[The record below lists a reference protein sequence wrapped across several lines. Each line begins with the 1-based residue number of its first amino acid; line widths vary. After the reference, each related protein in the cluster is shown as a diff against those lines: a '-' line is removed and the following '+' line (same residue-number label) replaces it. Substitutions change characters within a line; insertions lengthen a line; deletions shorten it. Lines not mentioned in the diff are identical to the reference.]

1 MEYFIDSMVPIF
13 GIIGV
18 FGMPAVIVWTA
29 LHFNNKK
36 KEQFLT
42 SLQKLIASGQELTPE
57 LMQSIPGYQAEESKD
72 SDV

>member
-1 MEYFIDSMVPIF
+1 MTSFMDAMVPIF

-36 KEQFLT
+36 
-42 SLQKLIASGQELTPE
+42 
-57 LMQSIPGYQAEESKD
+57 
-72 SDV
+72 